1 MLIIRVTYQR
11 AMLISQVMFRP
22 RGRESCGFHQSVL
35 WLSGHTRDRD
45 VIELPPAIEE
55 YWYAFDWDVEAL
67 WALDLPSEEFPI
79 DKLLWHLDVPLWEL
93 DGRRYALTP
102 RQVLRSPY
110 RYDKEYRRV
119 RASSLVFPIEI
130 TRLKGRWLILDGV
143 HRMTRA
149 HEDGHEEILVRKVP
163 RKMIR

>member
-1 MLIIRVTYQR
+1 MSH
-11 AMLISQVMFRP
+11 A
-22 RGRESCGFHQSVL
+22 GFTNRCYGL
-35 WLSGHTRDRD
+35 AANTRDRD

-55 YWYAFDWDVEAL
+55 YWYAFDWNVEAL
-67 WALDLPSEEFPI
+67 WALDLPSEVFPI